1 MKIYEDLCL
10 FIIIYDDSVDWID
23 ERLLEA
29 LRVSLV
35 PQTFLNSKEYW
46 KKIKGS
52 QPLAV
57 NSEIFMYNWKLEWR

>member
-35 PQTFLNSKEYW
+35 PQTFLNSKEY
-46 KKIKGS
+46 
-52 QPLAV
+52 
-57 NSEIFMYNWKLEWR
+57 